1 MKQTREIYFCDLC
14 KKETSIQRMK
24 IPVYRT
30 FDANDGRT
38 FYKDKQ
44 FENVELDICRNCLEE
59 ITKVHS
65 IGVCCEEYKIERGI
79 KVCKE
84 WRCLNNFVDWAYKNG
99 YIEKDKANR
108 KEVLSIERIDVNGNY
123 EPNNCKWIP
132 FCEQGKNK
140 RYSGRQCVGRKIKE

>member
-30 FDANDGRT
+30 FDADDGRT

-44 FENVELDICRNCLEE
+44 FENIELDICRNCLEE

-65 IGVCCEEYKIERGI
+65 IGVCCEEYKIEEG
-79 KVCKE
+79 
-84 WRCLNNFVDWAYKNG
+84 
-99 YIEKDKANR
+99 
-108 KEVLSIERIDVNGNY
+108 
-123 EPNNCKWIP
+123 
-132 FCEQGKNK
+132 
-140 RYSGRQCVGRKIKE
+140 